1 MTLLAG
7 KVGTLELVTLP
18 CFPLE
23 WLAIWLIPLCA
34 PGKQSW
40 MVGSA
45 QVWQREGDQLEMA
58 RTRASFFLLFL
69 ICQQLSWKQ
78 MKEITGIPPK
88 HYVEI

>member
-1 MTLLAG
+1 
-7 KVGTLELVTLP
+7 
-18 CFPLE
+18 
-23 WLAIWLIPLCA
+23 
-34 PGKQSW
+34 